1 MKNMFYDLYGVIVLE
16 FLKDYF
22 SWYTKLYILF
32 EFMHELMF
40 TDKLNLIQMKY
51 VVYECI
57 WLCSKIFFM
66 ETEIW
71 EVIVKLCKT

>member
-1 MKNMFYDLYGVIVLE
+1 MFYDLYGVIVLE

-22 SWYTKLYILF
+22 SWCTKLYILF

-51 VVYECI
+51 VQYECI
-57 WLCSKIFFM
+57 
-66 ETEIW
+66 
-71 EVIVKLCKT
+71 